1 MPSEVFFL
9 PAAEKDGHEILAD
22 KTRRMYGALGLNN
35 VIDQDSFVGIK
46 IHFGEKG
53 NTGYIKPPWLIYLI
67 EQIKKRKAKVFLTDT
82 NTLYLGKRSD
92 SVEHI
97 QLAAQHGFSLDT
109 LGIPV
114 IIADGLI
121 GRDSGEVE
129 VNLTHIK
136 SAKIASTFFHTDMLL
151 CLSHFTGHILSGFGA
166 AIKNLGMGCAS
177 RAGKLEQHSDVHPWV
192 KAKVCTNCSVC
203 MEYCPV
209 DAIEQ
214 AEGSARIIDEKCI
227 GCGECLVVCNVG
239 AIKMRWDGDTLRV
252 QEKMAEYAFA
262 VLKCLKNRA
271 GFINYLV
278 KITKDCD
285 CMSKNGKLIAD
296 DLGILASLDPVAV
309 DKASVDLLMEANSKD
324 VLREAID
331 VDWSVQLEHGE
342 KIGLGSTKYKIRNLL

>member
-9 PAAEKDGHEILAD
+9 PATEKEDHETLAEKTDRIFV
-22 KTRRMYGALGLNN
+22 ALGLEETIEKN
-35 VIDQDSFVGIK
+35 DFVGIK

-53 NTGYIKPPWLIYLI
+53 NTGYIKPPWLRKLI
-67 EQIKKRKAKVFLTDT
+67 ERLDKKKAKAFLTDT
-82 NTLYLGKRSD
+82 NTLYLGNRSN
-92 SVEHI
+92 SVSHL
-97 QLAAQHGFSLDT
+97 QLAADHGFSIEA

-121 GRDSGEVE
+121 GRDSDE
-129 VNLTHIK
+129 VNLNLTHVK
-136 SAKIASTFFHTDMLL
+136 SAKIASAFFHTDMLL
-151 CLSHFTGHILSGFGA
+151 CLSHFTGHILSGFGS

-192 KAKVCTNCSVC
+192 KEKICTNCSIC
-203 MEYCPV
+203 REYCPA

-214 AEGSARIIDEKCI
+214 VDGSSRIIDERCI

-239 AIKMRWDGDTLRV
+239 AVKMRWDGDTLRV
-252 QEKMAEYAFA
+252 QEKMAEYALA
-262 VLKCLKNRA
+262 VLKSVKKI

-285 CMSKNGKLIAD
+285 CMSMNGKLIAD

-309 DKASVDLLMEANSKD
+309 DKASVDLLLEANNKD
-324 VLREAID
+324 ILKEAVD
-331 VDWSVQLEHGE
+331 VDWSVQLKHGE
-342 KIGLGSTKYKIRNLL
+342 KIGLGSMEYSIKNIL